1 MAPLRIHRTD
11 IFLHPDHN
19 RVVLRPLRL
28 GTKQEHADTIQR
40 ALDLQEKDAALAA
53 DHVLADFSSRH
64 KNLTERLM
72 HRFRQVEHY
81 MPAGGKISQARKIL
95 IGAYF
100 MFEYS
105 AEAAALFNP
114 SIIPHPDQSG
124 IPRGSLRFLMSLR
137 STGEGH
143 ISSIA
148 FRSGII
154 DARNAI
160 RVDPPSRY
168 LREPELIENPAYNK
182 EIFWR
187 KLSDMGFVNDWSR
200 SAMEGLGDPFT
211 LEELR
216 NRLHETLHRTAP
228 GRKFDDDP
236 TAGGMWHLAKSNYE
250 ISFPEDT
257 ELSERIIFPVIA
269 TQSNG
274 IEDAR
279 LTAHKDEDGKTVYYG
294 TYTAYDGRHVLPQLF
309 MTDDFLRFT
318 FVTLNGP
325 VIKNKGMAL
334 FPRKIGGRF
343 AMLSRQ
349 DGENIFL
356 MFSDNAHF
364 WHEAKILLRPKYA
377 WEILKLGNCG
387 PPIETKAGWLVLS
400 HGVGP
405 MRKYRLGA
413 FLLDLNDPSKVIG
426 RLKEPLMGPEGAER
440 EGYVPNVLYTCGAL
454 LRDDTII
461 LPYGMSDRAISF
473 ATLSLKEILSAMS
486 KDPN

>member
-1 MAPLRIHRTD
+1 MPPLHVRRTD
-11 IFLHPDHN
+11 IFLHPNQN
-19 RVVLRPLRL
+19 RVVLRPLRF
-28 GTKQEHADTIQR
+28 GTKQEHSEIINR
-40 ALDLQEKDAALAA
+40 VLSLQEKEAKLGA
-53 DHVLADFSSRH
+53 DHALTDFSSRH
-64 KNLTERLM
+64 RNLTARLLQ
-72 HRFRQVEHY
+72 RFRQLEHY
-81 MPAGGKISQARKIL
+81 VPAGRPISDARKIL
-95 IGAYF
+95 IGSYF
-100 MFEYS
+100 MYEYS

-114 SIIPHPDQSG
+114 SIIPHPDQSRLA
-124 IPRGSLRFLMSLR
+124 PGSMRFLMSLR

-143 ISSIA
+143 ISSIS
-148 FRSGII
+148 FRSGVI
-154 DARNAI
+154 DAKNNI
-160 RVDPPSRY
+160 LVDPPSQF
-168 LREPELIENPAYNK
+168 LCEPALIENPTYNK

-187 KLSDMGFVNDWSR
+187 KLSDMGFIGNWSR
-200 SAMEGLGDPFT
+200 SAMEGLGDSFT

-216 NRLHETLHRTAP
+216 NRLHEALHRTAP
-228 GRKFDDDP
+228 GRKFDEDP
-236 TAGGMWHLAKSNYE
+236 TASGMWHLAKSNYE
-250 ISFPEDT
+250 ISFPEDA

-274 IEDAR
+274 IEDVR
-279 LTAHKDEDGKTVYYG
+279 LTMHQDEDGKTIYYG

-309 MTDDFLRFT
+309 MTEDFRHFK
-318 FVTLNGP
+318 FVTLNGA

-334 FPRKIGGRF
+334 FPRKINGRF

-356 MFSDNAHF
+356 MYSDNVHF
-364 WHEAKILLRPKYA
+364 WHEAQILLRPKYA

-387 PPIETKAGWLVLS
+387 APIETEEGWLVIS

-426 RLKEPLMGPEGAER
+426 RLSEPLMGPEGAER

-454 LRDDTII
+454 LRNGEII

-473 ATLSLKEILSAMS
+473 ATISLNKILAAME
-486 KDPN
+486 